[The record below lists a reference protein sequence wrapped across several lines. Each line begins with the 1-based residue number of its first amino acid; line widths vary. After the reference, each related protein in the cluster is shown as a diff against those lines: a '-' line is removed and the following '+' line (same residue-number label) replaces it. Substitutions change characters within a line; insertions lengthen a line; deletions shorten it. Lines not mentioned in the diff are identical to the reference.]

1 MVSERLTSQPLRAET
16 LRRYDT
22 DTMQKGLA
30 VKRRN
35 AVVVVPALAIALL
48 GCVVLATSLGAV
60 AIPLGDV
67 VKMLVRRLTGI
78 TLSPLWS
85 YASTGLSTS
94 QAEAII
100 FQIRLPRVVT
110 AAVVGG
116 ALAAAG
122 VVFQGL
128 LRNPMADP
136 YIIGTSGGAAL
147 GATIALLLPIQ
158 VVWLGF
164 TLVPLAS
171 FVGALTTVLV
181 VYNIAR
187 VGPRTPVTTLL
198 LAGFAFSSMLAAVM
212 SFLMLVSGHTL
223 RRVVLWT
230 MGGVTASNWSQLRIV
245 VLLTLVG
252 VMAAYALANDLNA
265 FLLGEEQAA
274 HLGVD
279 VERRKLILLMLGSL
293 LTGTAVSVSGLV
305 GFIGLVVPHMARL
318 SFGPDHRLLLPT
330 STLVGGIFLVLADLL
345 ARLILAPAEIPVG
358 IVTALIGA
366 PFFIYLLRRSKR
378 EYAF

>member
-1 MVSERLTSQPLRAET
+1 M
-16 LRRYDT
+16 
-22 DTMQKGLA
+22 
-30 VKRRN
+30 KRRN
-35 AVVVVPALAIALL
+35 PTVVILFLVIALL
-48 GCVVLATSLGAV
+48 ICVVAATSLGAV
-60 AIPLGDV
+60 AIPFGDV
-67 VKMLVRRLTGI
+67 TRMLVARLPGI
-78 TLSPLWS
+78 TLS
-85 YASTGLSTS
+85 STWTDTSMLGQAQDTAGLSIS

-164 TLVPLAS
+164 TLVPLAA
-171 FVGALTTVLV
+171 FAGALVTVLV

-212 SFLMLVSGHTL
+212 SFLMLVSGNTL
-223 RRVVLWT
+223 RRVILWT
-230 MGGVTASNWSQLRIV
+230 MGGVTASSWPQLRIV
-245 VLLTLVG
+245 VPLILAG
-252 VMAAYALANDLNA
+252 VVAAYALANDLNA

-274 HLGVD
+274 YLGVN
-279 VERRKLILLMLGSL
+279 VERRKLVLLMFGSL
-293 LTGTAVSVSGLV
+293 LTGAAVSVSGLV
-305 GFIGLVVPHMARL
+305 GFIGLVVPHVARL
-318 SFGPDHRLLLPT
+318 VFGPDHRLLLPT
-330 STLVGGIFLVLADLL
+330 STLLGSLFLVLADLL
-345 ARLILAPAEIPVG
+345 ARLLLAPAEIPVG
-358 IVTALIGA
+358 IITAMIGA

-378 EYAF
+378 EYVF